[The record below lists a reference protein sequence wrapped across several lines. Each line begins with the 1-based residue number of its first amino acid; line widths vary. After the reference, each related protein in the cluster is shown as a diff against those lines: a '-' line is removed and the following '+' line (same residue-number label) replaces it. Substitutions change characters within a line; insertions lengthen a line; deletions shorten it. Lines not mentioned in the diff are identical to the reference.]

1 MKSRPSRAALLG
13 ALAGALC
20 LAGCGNDAK
29 NQTTQSTQQR
39 DPEMA
44 KPAGYQGHNGTVR
57 DIPESKPFT
66 PGPDYQAPPP
76 LPVMQQGGA
85 QAGLVQTGSG
95 AMAPLAGSGQVGAV
109 GGSGAQTATMTGQ
122 GVGGGADAQNQAGR
136 SAAQARPAAGG
147 TPAQGKAAPGAKKK

>member
-29 NQTTQSTQQR
+29 NQVTQSTQQR

-44 KPAGYQGHNGTVR
+44 RPAGYDGHNGTVR

-66 PGPDYQAPPP
+66 PGPDYRPPP
-76 LPVMQQGGA
+76 ALQHDSA
-85 QAGLVQTGSG
+85 QAQLVQTGSG
-95 AMAPLAGSGQVGAV
+95 AMAPRAGSGMVGAV
-109 GGSGAQTATMTGQ
+109 GGSGPQAAPAQGSGTE
-122 GVGGGADAQNQAGR
+122 AQAQPGR
-136 SAAQARPAAGG
+136 SAGS
-147 TPAQGKAAPGAKKK
+147 PAQGKSMKGARKK